1 MNLLKEGEIKMNSS
15 KKAAKIVG
23 VLFILAAVTAIIG
36 LQLYAP
42 ILTGHDYLMKGSQ
55 NANQIILGALMEL
68 ILVVSAVGTA
78 TTMFPFLRKYNE
90 TIALW
95 HVCFR
100 FLEAVIIMV
109 GIISVLSLLTLS
121 REFVA
126 AGAPDTPAFQVAGT
140 LLKAVHDWTFL
151 LGPNFILGIN
161 TMMYSYIFFKTKL
174 VPRFIPILG
183 MTGATLVL
191 LAALLE
197 MFGVVQQ
204 VSVWGGILALPV
216 AANEMILAV
225 WLIVKGFNET
235 VLTSL
240 SSKNSNCTELL

>member
-1 MNLLKEGEIKMNSS
+1 MKSN

-23 VLFILAAVTAIIG
+23 VLFLLAAVAGIIG
-36 LQLYAP
+36 GLILYAP
-42 ILTGHDYLMKGSQ
+42 INGPDYLTKGSEH
-55 NANQIILGALMEL
+55 ANQVILGALMEL
-68 ILVVSAVGTA
+68 ILVATAIGTA

-100 FLEAVIIMV
+100 FLEAVIITV
-109 GIISVLSLLTLS
+109 GVISVLSLLTLS

-126 AGAPDTPAFQVAGT
+126 AAGAPDTASFQASGT

-151 LGPNFILGIN
+151 LGPLFMLGIN
-161 TMMYSYIFFKTKL
+161 TMMYSYIFYKSKL

-183 MTGATLVL
+183 MTGATLVFIC
-191 LAALLE
+191 ALLV
-197 MFGVVQQ
+197 MFGVIQQ

-225 WLIVKGFNET
+225 WLIVKGFNESALASMSAKK
-235 VLTSL
+235 V
-240 SSKNSNCTELL
+240 

>member
-1 MNLLKEGEIKMNSS
+1 MNNFSN

-36 LQLYAP
+36 LLLYDP
-42 ILTGHDYLMKGSQ
+42 ILNGPDYLIKGSEH
-55 NANQIILGALMEL
+55 ANQVILGAVLEL
-68 ILVVSAVGTA
+68 ILVVSAIGTS

-100 FLEAVIIMV
+100 FLEAIVITV
-109 GIISVLSLLTLS
+109 GVISVLSLLTLS

-126 AGAPDTPAFQVAGT
+126 AGAPNAASFLVSGT

-151 LGPNFILGIN
+151 LGPNLMLGIN
-161 TMMYSYIFFKTKL
+161 TIMYSYIFYKSKL
-174 VPRFIPILG
+174 VPRFISMLG
-183 MTGATLVL
+183 MTGATLVFI
-191 LAALLE
+191 AGLLE
-197 MFGVVQQ
+197 MFGVIPQ
-204 VSVWGGILALPV
+204 VSVLGGILSLPV

-225 WLIVKGFNET
+225 WLIVKGFNESALASMSADKKAT
-235 VLTSL
+235 ISTH
-240 SSKNSNCTELL
+240 

>member
-1 MNLLKEGEIKMNSS
+1 MYSN

-23 VLFILAAVTAIIG
+23 VLFIIAAVTAVIG
-36 LQLYAP
+36 LILYDP
-42 ILTGHDYLMKGSQ
+42 ILNGPDYLIKGSEH
-55 NANQIILGALMEL
+55 ANQVILGALMEL
-68 ILVVSAVGTA
+68 ILVATAIGTA

-100 FLEAVIIMV
+100 FLEAVIITV
-109 GIISVLSLLTLS
+109 GLISVLSLLTLS

-126 AGAPDTPAFQVAGT
+126 AGAPDTASFQASGT
-140 LLKAVHDWTFL
+140 LLKAIHDWTFS
-151 LGPNFILGIN
+151 LGPNFMLGIN
-161 TMMYSYIFFKTKL
+161 TMMYSYIFYKSKL

-183 MTGATLVL
+183 MTGATLVFIC
-191 LAALLE
+191 ALLV
-197 MFGVVQQ
+197 MFGVIQQ

-225 WLIVKGFNET
+225 WLIVKGFNESALASMSAKKKAT
-235 VLTSL
+235 RY
-240 SSKNSNCTELL
+240 